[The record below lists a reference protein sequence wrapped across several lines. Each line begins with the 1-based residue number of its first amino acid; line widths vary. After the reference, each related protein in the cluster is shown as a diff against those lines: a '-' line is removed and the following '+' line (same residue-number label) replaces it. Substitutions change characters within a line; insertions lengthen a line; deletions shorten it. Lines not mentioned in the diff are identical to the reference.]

1 MNNGG
6 GVKHPP
12 PRHPALPTL
21 NRSSESFDF
30 DRLLLKSSFIHVLTL
45 KFKIGQ
51 ELGGQGHIVAP
62 RSGQKW
68 RFLKK
73 NFFFLYHAAKI
84 LFLKIE
90 GWKMNT

>member
-1 MNNGG
+1 MFNPSWSTRVG
-6 GVKHPP
+6 KTPP
-12 PRHPALPTL
+12 PRHPAPPTL

-51 ELGGQGHIVAP
+51 ELGGPEPCCRPAVRPKMKIFE
-62 RSGQKW
+62 KI
-68 RFLKK
+68 
-73 NFFFLYHAAKI
+73 FFFLYHAAKI

-90 GWKMNT
+90 G